1 MFDWYSRSI
10 IAALLAG
17 YLAYHGYSK
26 KSLDITGSCAAFI
39 VGFVSFQVSIRFG
52 LILIIF
58 YYTSSKFTKL
68 NEKRK
73 AELEDNYQ
81 VGGQRNAIQ
90 VLANSFLATFIAL
103 LYCVYL
109 GEDAHV
115 CGTLLLKAIVILRSC
130 LRLEIIQVLQ
140 FTLVA

>member
-1 MFDWYSRSI
+1 MLSWFSRSVV
-10 IAALLAG
+10 ALILAG
-17 YLAYHGYSK
+17 YLAYHGYKK
-26 KSLDITGSCAAFI
+26 KSLDTTGSFAAFI

-90 VLANSFLATFIAL
+90 VFANSILATLVAL
-103 LYCVYL
+103 LYCIYIGDDEQVNLCTRSTLIFTPDCNYL
-109 GEDAHV
+109 
-115 CGTLLLKAIVILRSC
+115 LVICARD
-130 LRLEIIQVLQ
+130 EVK
-140 FTLVA
+140 